1 MDNNPNPYQFQG
13 QNPQDQQGVPP
24 PPPSPEAQIG
34 VRSMQSDLESVRQSG
49 GESPQSQIMNAP
61 ELSRPDQ
68 YSNPAPSQ
76 TQPPQASP
84 EMSAPGAEGVS
95 PAIGSA
101 PSKFNFKTILIIV
114 GGIIVAAGIGYGVYY
129 LVSSLG
135 QTPQVAVPQPQASLP
150 VAVPTTTPEAA
161 TSSAPVVPVP
171 VVVPLVHSSLILKPT
186 EKETLTLT
194 DTSLA
199 SFEAAFATSSKE
211 KMIAGSVKDLSF
223 VDASGT
229 PIESSAVIG
238 AYFAPQSF
246 SLNPLFGRDF
256 TSWLY
261 YDKTGGAKLGMI
273 FELNSSVAMA
283 QASSTVQAALEG
295 IASNISS
302 FFISNPPTPSDT
314 TFKDGVVSGVPV
326 RFLVYS
332 TKNAEAFEYGWFSIG
347 TNNYLVM
354 GTSYNQMVDI
364 IKRLKAIPAPV
375 TSPANATSTATMST
389 TITTTKTTTTTTT
402 VTP

>member
-13 QNPQDQQGVPP
+13 QNSQNQQGVPP

-34 VRSMQSDLESVRQSG
+34 VRNMQSDLESIRQSG
-49 GESPQSQIMNAP
+49 GESPQSQIMSAP

-68 YSNPAPSQ
+68 YSNPAPVQ
-76 TQPPQASP
+76 TPSPQPAP
-84 EMSAPGAEGVS
+84 EMSAPEMGGTS
-95 PAIGSA
+95 PMSESA
-101 PSKFNFKTILIIV
+101 PSKFNLKTILIIV

-135 QTPQVAVPQPQASLP
+135 QTPQVAVPQPQPSLP
-150 VAVPTTTPEAA
+150 VAVPTTTPEVV
-161 TSSAPVVPVP
+161 TTTPPAPVVP
-171 VVVPLVHSSLILKPT
+171 VVVPLVHSSLILNPT
-186 EKETLTLT
+186 KKETLTLA
-194 DTSLA
+194 DTSLI
-199 SFEAAFATSSKE
+199 SFEAALATSSKE
-211 KMIAGSVKDLSF
+211 KMIAGSVKDLAF

-283 QASSTVQAALEG
+283 QASSTVQAALES

-302 FFISNPPTPSDT
+302 FFISNPPTPSDV
-314 TFKDGVVSGVPV
+314 TFKGGVVSGVPV

-332 TKNAEAFEYGWFSIG
+332 AKNAEAFEYGWFTIG
-347 TNNYLVM
+347 SKNYLVM

-364 IKRLKAIPAPV
+364 IKRLKSIPVPV
-375 TSPANATSTATMST
+375 TSSANATSTATTS
-389 TITTTKTTTTTTT
+389 TTTTTTT

>member
-13 QNPQDQQGVPP
+13 QNSQDQQGVPP

-34 VRSMQSDLESVRQSG
+34 VRNMQSDLESVRQSG
-49 GESPQSQIMNAP
+49 GEAPQSQIMNAP

-68 YSNPAPSQ
+68 YSNPAP
-76 TQPPQASP
+76 TQAQPQQISP
-84 EMSAPGAEGVS
+84 EIPAPEAGGIPSMAAPS
-95 PAIGSA
+95 
-101 PSKFNFKTILIIV
+101 PSKFNLKTILIIV

-135 QTPQVAVPQPQASLP
+135 QSPQVSVPQTQSSLP
-150 VAVPTTTPEAA
+150 VAVPTTTPEVVA
-161 TSSAPVVPVP
+161 TTTPPAPVAPVI
-171 VVVPLVHSSLILKPT
+171 VPLVHSSLISKPT
-186 EKETLTLT
+186 KKETLTLA

-199 SFEAAFATSSKE
+199 SFENALATSSKE
-211 KMIAGSVKDLSF
+211 KMIAGSVKDLAF

-229 PIESSAVIG
+229 PIESPAVIG

-246 SLNPLFGRDF
+246 SLSPLFERDF

-273 FELNSSVAMA
+273 FKLKSSVSLS
-283 QASSTVQAALEG
+283 QASSTVQTALEG

-302 FFISNPPTPSDT
+302 FFISNPATPSDT
-314 TFKDGVVSGVPV
+314 TFKGGVLNGVPV
-326 RFLVYS
+326 RFLIYS
-332 TKNAEAFEYGWFSIG
+332 SKNAEAFEYGWFSIG
-347 TNNYLVM
+347 SDNYLVM

-364 IKRLKAIPAPV
+364 FKRLKAIPVPVALPASAP
-375 TSPANATSTATMST
+375 
-389 TITTTKTTTTTTT
+389 TTTTTTT
-402 VTP
+402 TATTTSSTSTSITP